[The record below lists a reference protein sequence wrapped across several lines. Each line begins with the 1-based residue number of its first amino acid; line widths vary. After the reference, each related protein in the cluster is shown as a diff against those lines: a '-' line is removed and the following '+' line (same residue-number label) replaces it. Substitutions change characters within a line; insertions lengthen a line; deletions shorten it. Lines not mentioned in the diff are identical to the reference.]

1 MAMDK
6 EQFRNS
12 DTGLK
17 NEEGY
22 LLYMVIQNLLT
33 KNEDVRMVNYSPF
46 CLKL

>member
-22 LLYMVIQNLLT
+22 LLYMVIQ
-33 KNEDVRMVNYSPF
+33 KSPH
-46 CLKL
+46 